1 MIVVLVG
8 FGAGMTWLRSVA
20 IYFTVF
26 CVSYPNERER
36 TVRFGYAK
44 RQIIYGIGLWK

>member
-8 FGAGMTWLRSVA
+8 FGAGMPRLRSVLVC
-20 IYFTVF
+20 FTKF

-36 TVRFGYAK
+36 TVGFGSANREIVYV
-44 RQIIYGIGLWK
+44 ID